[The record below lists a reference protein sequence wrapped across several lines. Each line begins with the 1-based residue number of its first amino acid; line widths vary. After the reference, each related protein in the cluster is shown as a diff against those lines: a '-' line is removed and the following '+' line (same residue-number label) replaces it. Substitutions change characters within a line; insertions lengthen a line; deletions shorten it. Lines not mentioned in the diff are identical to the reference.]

1 MARLGGR
8 VAVVTG
14 GASGIG
20 RATAVRLAEEG
31 AAVVVADIDAA
42 GASKVADA
50 IGGTAF
56 ELDVTDPAAWQRLV
70 DQLTGPGGG
79 GGSGAGIAFL
89 NAGIATGE
97 DRIADLT
104 DAAYRRIM
112 GVNVDGVVFGVRA
125 LVPLL
130 AGRGGGAI
138 VATASLA
145 GIMGFAPDPIY
156 TLTKH
161 AVVGLVRSLAPQL
174 ERDGITINAVC
185 PGITDTP
192 LVSGVMRQQIEE
204 HGFPMM
210 PPEQI
215 AAAVVEAVLDGG
227 TGRAL
232 VCQPGRE
239 PTEFRFSN
247 VPGPKGESVE
257 GVRPPDE
264 LRMDRTTG
272 RQSTADREV
281 R

>member
-42 GASKVADA
+42 GARKVAED
-50 IGGTAF
+50 IDGSAF
-56 ELDVTDPAAWQRLV
+56 TLDVADPAAWQRLV
-70 DQLTGPGGG
+70 DELTAPGGVG
-79 GGSGAGIAFL
+79 GVDIAFL
-89 NAGIATGE
+89 NAGVTTGE
-97 DRIADLT
+97 DRIGELT

-112 GVNVDGVVFGVRA
+112 SVNVDGVVFGARA
-125 LVPLL
+125 LVPLI
-130 AGRGGGAI
+130 ARRGGGAV

-174 ERDGITINAVC
+174 ERDGITINAIC

-192 LVSGVMRQQIEE
+192 LVSGVMRQQIED
-204 HGFPMM
+204 HGFPLM
-210 PPEQI
+210 PPDQI
-215 AAAVVEAVLDGG
+215 AAAVVEAVLDGR

-232 VCQPGRE
+232 VCQPGRD

-247 VPGPKGESVE
+247 VPGPKGEGIE
-257 GVRPPDE
+257 GVRPPGE
-264 LRMDRTTG
+264 LRMDRTDG
-272 RQSTADREV
+272 
-281 R
+281 

>member
-1 MARLGGR
+1 MGRLGGK

-31 AAVVVADIDAA
+31 ATVVVADIDAA
-42 GASKVADA
+42 GARKVADEV
-50 IGGTAF
+50 GGSAV
-56 ELDVTDPAAWQRLV
+56 ELDVGDPADWRRVV
-70 DQLTGPGGG
+70 DELSA
-79 GGSGAGIAFL
+79 SGDSGVDIAFL

-97 DRIADLT
+97 DRITHLT
-104 DAAYRRIM
+104 DDAYRRIM
-112 GVNVDGVVFGVRA
+112 AVNVDGVVFGVRA
-125 LVPLL
+125 LVPLM
-130 AGRGGGAI
+130 ARGGGGA
-138 VATASLA
+138 VVVTSSLA
-145 GIMGFAPDPIY
+145 GVIAFPPDPLY

-174 ERDGITINAVC
+174 QRDGITINAVC

-192 LVSGVMRQQIEE
+192 LVGGVLRRQLEE
-204 HGFPMM
+204 SGFPIM

-239 PTEFRFSN
+239 TTPFRFSN
-247 VPGPKGESVE
+247 VPGPAGEGIKGM
-257 GVRPPDE
+257 RPPDE
-264 LRMDRTTG
+264 LRMDRE
-272 RQSTADREV
+272 DR
-281 R
+281 

>member
-1 MARLGGR
+1 MARLGGK

-20 RATAVRLAEEG
+20 RATATRLAQEG
-31 AAVVVADIDAA
+31 ATVVVADIDVA
-42 GASKVADA
+42 GARKVADEIA
-50 IGGTAF
+50 GSAV
-56 ELDVTDPAAWQRLV
+56 ELDVGDPAAWQRLIGE
-70 DQLTGPGGG
+70 LTGPGGVG
-79 GGSGAGIAFL
+79 GTDIAFL

-97 DRIADLT
+97 DRIGELT

-112 GVNVDGVVFGVRA
+112 AINVDGVVFGTRA
-125 LVPLL
+125 LVPLM
-130 AGRGGGAI
+130 AARGGGAV
-138 VATASLA
+138 VATSSLA

-174 ERDGITINAVC
+174 ERDGITINAIC

-192 LVSGVMRQQIEE
+192 LVSGVMRRQIQQ

-215 AAAVVEAVLDGG
+215 AAAVVETVLDGG
-227 TGRAL
+227 TGRAI

-239 PTEFRFSN
+239 PTEFRFPN
-247 VPGPKGESVE
+247 IPGPKGEGME
-257 GVRPPDE
+257 GARPPDE
-264 LRMDRTTG
+264 LEMDR
-272 RQSTADREV
+272 RDR
-281 R
+281 

>member
-31 AAVVVADIDAA
+31 ATVVVADIDAA
-42 GASKVADA
+42 GARKVADDV
-50 IGGTAF
+50 GGSAF
-56 ELDVTDPAAWQRLV
+56 ELDVTEPVAWQQLV
-70 DQLTGPGGG
+70 EHLTGPVGGVD
-79 GGSGAGIAFL
+79 IAFL
-89 NAGIATGE
+89 NAGVATGE
-97 DRIADLT
+97 DRITALT
-104 DAAYRRIM
+104 DEAYRRIM
-112 GVNVDGVVFGVRA
+112 GINVDGVVFGVRA

-130 AGRGGGAI
+130 ARRGGGAI
-138 VATASLA
+138 VATSSLA
-145 GIMGFAPDPIY
+145 GVIGFAPDPIY

-174 ERDGITINAVC
+174 ERDGITINAIC

-192 LVSGVMRQQIEE
+192 LVSGVMRRQLEK
-204 HGFPMM
+204 HGFPIM

-215 AAAVVEAVLDGG
+215 AAAVVEAVLDGR
-227 TGRAL
+227 TGRA
-232 VCQPGRE
+232 VICQPGRE

-247 VPGPKGESVE
+247 VPGPVGEGVK

-264 LRMDRTTG
+264 LRMDRT
-272 RQSTADREV
+272 AD
-281 R
+281 

>member
-20 RATAVRLAEEG
+20 HATAVRLAEEG
-31 AAVVVADIDAA
+31 ATVVVADIDAA
-42 GASKVADA
+42 GAHKVADDV
-50 IGGTAF
+50 GGSAF
-56 ELDVTDPAAWQRLV
+56 ELDVTEPAAWQRLV
-70 DQLTGPGGG
+70 DQLSGPAGGG
-79 GGSGAGIAFL
+79 GVGGVDIAFL
-89 NAGIATGE
+89 NAGVATGE
-97 DRIADLT
+97 DRITELT

-112 GVNVDGVVFGVRA
+112 SINVDGVVFGVRA
-125 LVPLL
+125 LVPLI

-138 VATASLA
+138 VATSSLA

-174 ERDGITINAVC
+174 ERDGITINAIC

-192 LVSGVMRQQIEE
+192 LVSGVMRHQLEQ

-215 AAAVVEAVLDGG
+215 AAAVVDAVLDGR

-247 VPGPKGESVE
+247 VPGPAGE
-257 GVRPPDE
+257 GVKGARPPGE
-264 LRMDRTTG
+264 LRMDRT
-272 RQSTADREV
+272 AD
-281 R
+281 

>member
-1 MARLGGR
+1 MARLGGK

-31 AAVVVADIDAA
+31 AAVIVADIDAT
-42 GASKVADA
+42 GARKVADSV
-50 IGGTAF
+50 GGSAF
-56 ELDVTDPAAWQRLV
+56 ALDVADPAAWQRLV
-70 DQLTGPGGG
+70 AEITGPGGVG
-79 GGSGAGIAFL
+79 GVDIAFL
-89 NAGIATGE
+89 NAGVTTGE
-97 DRIADLT
+97 DRIAELT

-112 GVNVDGVVFGVRA
+112 SVNVDGVVFGARA
-125 LVPLL
+125 LVPLI
-130 AGRGGGAI
+130 ARRGGGAV
-138 VATASLA
+138 VATASIA

-174 ERDGITINAVC
+174 ERDGITINAIC

-192 LVSGVMRQQIEE
+192 LVSGVMRAKIEE
-204 HGFPMM
+204 HGFPLI

-232 VCQPGRE
+232 VCQPGRD
-239 PTEFRFSN
+239 PTEFRFPN
-247 VPGPKGESVE
+247 IPGPRGEGVE
-257 GVRPPDE
+257 GARPPDE
-264 LRMDRTTG
+264 LRMNRTTG
-272 RQSTADREV
+272 
-281 R
+281 

>member
-1 MARLGGR
+1 MGRLGGK
-8 VAVVTG
+8 VAVITG

-20 RATAVRLAEEG
+20 RAAALRMADEG
-31 AAVVVADIDAA
+31 ATVVVADIDAG
-42 GASKVADA
+42 GARKVAEG
-50 IGGTAF
+50 INGTAI
-56 ELDVTDPAAWQRLV
+56 ELDVGDPAAWQRLV
-70 DQLTGPGGG
+70 AEVTGPNGP
-79 GGSGAGIAFL
+79 GAVDIAFL

-97 DRIADLT
+97 DRIGELS

-112 GVNVDGVVFGVRA
+112 SVNVDGVVFGARA
-125 LVPLL
+125 LVPLI
-130 AGRGGGAI
+130 ARRGGGAV

-185 PGITDTP
+185 PGLTDTP
-192 LVSGVMRQQIEE
+192 LVTGVMRDEIEAR
-204 HGFPMM
+204 GFPLM

-215 AAAVVEAVLDGG
+215 AAAVLEAVLDGG

-239 PTEFRFSN
+239 ATEFRFPG
-247 VPGPKGESVE
+247 VPGPRGEGTE
-257 GVRPPDE
+257 GARPPDD
-264 LRMDRTTG
+264 LRMDRT
-272 RQSTADREV
+272 RRE

>member
-1 MARLGGR
+1 MGRLEGK
-8 VAVVTG
+8 VAIVTG

-31 AAVVVADIDAA
+31 ATVVVADIDAA
-42 GASKVADA
+42 GARKVADD
-50 IGGTAF
+50 IGGSAF
-56 ELDVTDPAAWQRLV
+56 GLDVADPSGWQKLV
-70 DQLTGPGGG
+70 GEITGPGGIG
-79 GGSGAGIAFL
+79 GVDIAFL

-97 DRIADLT
+97 DRITELT
-104 DAAYRRIM
+104 DAGYRRIM
-112 GVNVDGVVFGVRA
+112 GVNVDGVVFGARA
-125 LVPLL
+125 LIPLI

-174 ERDGITINAVC
+174 ERDGITINAIC
-185 PGITDTP
+185 PGLTDTG
-192 LVSGVMRQQIEE
+192 LVSGVMRAQIEE
-204 HGFPMM
+204 AGFPLM

-215 AAAVVEAVLDGG
+215 ADAVIEAALDGG

-239 PTEFRFSN
+239 PTEVRFPG
-247 VPGPKGESVE
+247 VPGPKGE
-257 GVRPPDE
+257 GIKGARPPDA
-264 LRMDRTTG
+264 LRMDRTAG
-272 RQSTADREV
+272 
-281 R
+281 

>member
-8 VAVVTG
+8 LAVVTG

-42 GASKVADA
+42 GARKVADEV
-50 IGGTAF
+50 GGSAF
-56 ELDVTDPAAWQRLV
+56 ELDVADPAAWQRLV
-70 DQLTGPGGG
+70 DEITGPGGAG
-79 GGSGAGIAFL
+79 GVDLAFL

-97 DRIADLT
+97 DRIAELT
-104 DAAYRRIM
+104 DAAYRRIL
-112 GVNVDGVVFGVRA
+112 GINVDGVVFGVRA
-125 LVPLL
+125 LVPLI
-130 AGRGGGAI
+130 ARRGGGAM

-145 GIMGFAPDPIY
+145 GLMGFAPDPIY

-174 ERDGITINAVC
+174 AQDGITINAVC
-185 PGITDTP
+185 PGLTDTR
-192 LVSGVMRQQIEE
+192 LVSGVMRAQIEE
-204 HGFPMM
+204 HGFPLM

-239 PTEFRFSN
+239 PTEFRFPN
-247 VPGPKGESVE
+247 IPGPKGEGIE
-257 GVRPPDE
+257 GARPPEE
-264 LRMDRTTG
+264 LRMERRDR
-272 RQSTADREV
+272 
-281 R
+281 